1 MFCHS
6 YGSVV
11 CGLAAHRLAVTD
23 LVVLGSPGMRA
34 DDVAGLRTNA
44 RVWAAK
50 DPTDWIDNVPN
61 VRFAGLGHGTDPT
74 DPAFGARRVPAD
86 EARGH
91 AGYFAPGT
99 DSLRTFVA
107 IARGTDAPGGAGA
120 TADARV
126 PADVSAPTDVPASAD
141 GQTPER
147 VRASAEGPAS
157 ERARASEDVRVSA
170 GGRVREG
177 AVR

>member
-1 MFCHS
+1 M
-6 YGSVV
+6 
-11 CGLAAHRLAVTD
+11 AVTD

-34 DDVAGLRTNA
+34 DDVAGLRRTNA

-107 IARGTDAPGGAGA
+107 IARDGRPGRRRGHGGRAGSGGRIGTDRRTGFG
-120 TADARV
+120 
-126 PADVSAPTDVPASAD
+126 
-141 GQTPER
+141 
-147 VRASAEGPAS
+147 
-157 ERARASEDVRVSA
+157 
-170 GGRVREG
+170 
-177 AVR
+177 